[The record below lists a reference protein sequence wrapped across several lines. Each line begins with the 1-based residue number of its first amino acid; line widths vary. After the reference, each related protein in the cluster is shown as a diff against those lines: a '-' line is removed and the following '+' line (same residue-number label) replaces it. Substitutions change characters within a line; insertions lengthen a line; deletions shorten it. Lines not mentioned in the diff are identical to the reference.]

1 MKFKSIYKINY
12 LSRIEVLNKTKF
24 NKASFIISTY
34 VIYLFLLILQPKN
47 LCLPINSEIYRKEW
61 NVRDDKQINEYLV
74 QKIGS

>member
-34 VIYLFLLILQPKN
+34 VIYLFLLILPKTFVSQLIPKYTVRN
-47 LCLPINSEIYRKEW
+47 GMFGMINK
-61 NVRDDKQINEYLV
+61 
-74 QKIGS
+74 

>member
-47 LCLPINSEIYRKEW
+47 LCLPINSEIY
-61 NVRDDKQINEYLV
+61 L
-74 QKIGS
+74 

>member
-34 VIYLFLLILQPKN
+34 VIYLFLLILPKTFVSQ
-47 LCLPINSEIYRKEW
+47 LIPKYICKEW
-61 NVRDDKQINEYLV
+61 NVKDDKQINEYLV
-74 QKIGS
+74 QKN

>member
-34 VIYLFLLILQPKN
+34 VIYLFLLILPKTFVSQ
-47 LCLPINSEIYRKEW
+47 LIPKYICKEW
-61 NVRDDKQINEYLV
+61 NVKDDKQINEYLV